1 MKKIACLILT
11 SLLLCTLSVNSAVFV
26 NAESVIVDNG
36 IKSVYELDTGIIG
49 YPSVITFV
57 DSAKDLEKLD
67 TAKTPA
73 MAILR
78 VKKGAELIVTDA
90 EGQNLAPLIV
100 VLNNTLKDKIIPAFY
115 VSDTETAAAVG
126 EFIDEYELFDDFVV
140 SSDAEILRQ
149 IIFYEDLIGET
160 NRRNVAGML
169 EIADTETLTF
179 SDMSALAAAAGA
191 RCALVDINDFS
202 YGKMKS
208 AKSDYEGNVMTV
220 YYKLGG
226 AYDVYRAIAG
236 GAEGICICDF
246 SSAIEIIES
255 FTENTLI
262 HPITL
267 QAHRGMDVVYNE
279 NTLEG
284 IIAAA
289 YTGTNTVEID
299 PRLTKDLL
307 IVLSH
312 DADVARVTD
321 NVANGKVKDYTLE
334 QLKSMEIIA
343 NADAP
348 ISHFCALE
356 DVFKE
361 FKRLGIKAKLALD
374 AKETDV
380 RYVDILFDL
389 IEKYDIW
396 DCIASIGI
404 ADSSQRNIYVE
415 KFGAKI
421 RFDTVSAVTV
431 GHADTLEGLI
441 TNWMSVVYGKISTAG
456 GVDPYY
462 DQVLGVEEYADYAFP
477 EVQRMCKDR
486 GLKLFPYQFDTVP
499 YIEDA
504 FMRDFGN
511 LSTGYSG
518 YLADFLDAYSV
529 KDVTVRKGDAVVF
542 AGEKTLL
549 NGTKSAANAEGFIVV
564 DGDKDMLTTT
574 GNGYTAAKNGTVKV
588 MPYVSFT
595 KGNLSYRVYSDIV
608 TVTVGETPVEPDNPD
623 KAPENSGGCSSAFNI
638 AESFGIIS
646 VACAFGAIVCVLRR
660 KRND

>member
-1 MKKIACLILT
+1 MKKIACFILT
-11 SLLLCTLSVNSAVFV
+11 ALLLCAFSVNSAVF
-26 NAESVIVDNG
+26 ASADGITIDNG

-49 YPSVITFV
+49 YPSVISFV
-57 DSAKDLEKLD
+57 DSAKDLEELD

-90 EGQNLAPLIV
+90 EGKNLAPLIA

-126 EFIDEYELFDDFVV
+126 EFIDKYDLFDDFVV
-140 SSDAEILRQ
+140 SNDAEILKSVV
-149 IIFYEDLIGET
+149 FYKDLIGEIK
-160 NRRNVAGML
+160 RRSVGGML
-169 EIADTETLTF
+169 ELSDTQDLSF
-179 SDMSALAAAAGA
+179 SDMSELAAAAGA
-191 RCALVDINDFS
+191 RCVLVDINEFS
-202 YGKMKS
+202 FDKMKN
-208 AKSDYEGNVMTV
+208 AKKEYKGNFMTV

-236 GAEGICICDF
+236 GAEGICIDDF
-246 SSAIEIIES
+246 SSAIDIIES
-255 FTENTLI
+255 FTDTALI
-262 HPITL
+262 HPIVL

-279 NTLEG
+279 NSLEG
-284 IIAAA
+284 VIAAA
-289 YTGTNTVEID
+289 YTGTNTIEVD
-299 PRLTKDLL
+299 PRLTKDLQ

-321 NVANGKVKDYTLE
+321 NVAKGKVKDYTLE
-334 QLKSMEIIA
+334 QLKSMEVICNP
-343 NADAP
+343 NAP
-348 ISHFCALE
+348 VSHFCALE
-356 DVFKE
+356 DVFRE
-361 FKRLGIKAKLALD
+361 FKRLGITTKIALD

-404 ADSSQRNIYVE
+404 ADPSQRNIYVE

-431 GHADTLEGLI
+431 GHADTLEGLLE
-441 TNWMSVVYGKISTAG
+441 NWMSVAYGNILTVG

-462 DQVLGVEEYADYAFP
+462 DQVLSVPEYADYAFP
-477 EVQRMCKDR
+477 EIQRMCKDR

-504 FMRDFGN
+504 FMKDYGN
-511 LSTGYSG
+511 LSTGYAG
-518 YLADFLDAYSV
+518 YLADFLDAYLV
-529 KDVTVRKGDAVVF
+529 KDITVRQGDTVVF

-549 NGTKSAANAEGFIVV
+549 NGTKSTANAEGFVVV
-564 DGDKDMLTTT
+564 DGDKNVLTTT
-574 GNGYTAAKNGTVKV
+574 GNGYKAEKIGTVKV
-588 MPYVSFT
+588 MPYISLT

-608 TVTVGETPVEPDNPD
+608 TVTVGEKSADPDNSD
-623 KAPENSGGCSSAFNI
+623 NKSETSGGCSSAFNA
-638 AESFGIIS
+638 AESLGIIT
-646 VACAFGAIVCVLRR
+646 VACTFGAIVCVLRR
-660 KRND
+660 KRNG

>member
-1 MKKIACLILT
+1 MKKIACLILI
-11 SLLLCTLSVNSAVFV
+11 SLLLCSFSFNSAVFA
-26 NAESVIVDNG
+26 NAESVTVDNG

-73 MAILR
+73 MAVLR
-78 VKKGAELIVTDA
+78 VKKGAELVVTDA
-90 EGQNLAPLIV
+90 EGKNLASLIA

-140 SSDAEILRQ
+140 SNDAEILKSVV
-149 IIFYEDLIGET
+149 FYKDLIGEIK
-160 NRRNVAGML
+160 RRSVGGML
-169 EIADTETLTF
+169 ELSDTQDLSF
-179 SDMSALAAAAGA
+179 SDMSELAAAAGA
-191 RCALVDINDFS
+191 RCVLVDINEFS
-202 YGKMKS
+202 YDKMKN
-208 AKSDYEGNVMTV
+208 AKKEYKGNFMTV

-236 GAEGICICDF
+236 GAEGICIDDF
-246 SSAIEIIES
+246 SSAIDIIES
-255 FTENTLI
+255 FTDTALI
-262 HPITL
+262 HPIVL

-279 NTLEG
+279 NSLEG
-284 IIAAA
+284 VIAAA
-289 YTGTNTVEID
+289 YTGTNTIEVD
-299 PRLTKDLL
+299 PRLTKDLQ

-321 NVANGKVKDYTLE
+321 NVAKGNIKDYTLE
-334 QLKSMEIIA
+334 QLKAMDIVA

-348 ISHFCALE
+348 VSHFCALE
-356 DVFKE
+356 DVFRE
-361 FKRLGIKAKLALD
+361 FKRLGITTKIALD
-374 AKETDV
+374 AKETDL
-380 RYVDILFDL
+380 RYVNILYDL

-396 DCIASIGI
+396 DCIASVGV
-404 ADSSQRNIYVE
+404 ADSSQRNVYVE
-415 KFGAKI
+415 KFGDKI
-421 RFDTVSAVTV
+421 RFEVVRAVTV
-431 GHADTLEGLI
+431 GHSDTLEK
-441 TNWMSVVYGKISTAG
+441 TFENWLSVANVSVATVG

-462 DQVLGVEEYADYAFP
+462 DQVLSVEEYAGYAHP
-477 EVQRMCKDR
+477 EIQRMCKDR

-504 FMRDFGN
+504 FMKDYGN
-511 LSTGYSG
+511 LSTGYAG

-529 KDVTVRKGDAVVF
+529 KDITVRQGDTVVF

-549 NGTKSAANAEGFIVV
+549 NGTKSTANAEGFIVV
-564 DGDKDMLTTT
+564 DGDKDVLTATV
-574 GNGYTAAKNGTVKV
+574 NGFNAAKTGTVKV
-588 MPYVSFT
+588 MPYISFT

-623 KAPENSGGCSSAFNI
+623 KAPEKSGGCSSAFNV

-646 VACAFGAIVCVLRR
+646 VVCAFGAIVCVLRR
-660 KRND
+660 KHNG